1 MLSICIGF
9 DKAISKS
16 HHLSRA
22 RAGYRGEQKFPPTLS
37 TTGKHLQVSKPFRHQ
52 KQGFS
57 LRLLPSDCKNNEDEL
72 TFEEGVDDSEIEL
85 MREIASYMEPPNIT
99 ISSVECDYIVNVTC
113 TAPLEPVELYTTF
126 YSSEL
131 ERCNGSWA
139 DLSSDRLSP
148 LNFSVSLVVLSR
160 LLFFLRRPILNPV
173 FWHRLKTTWTYLSRK
188 LRSDKSVKTNL
199 WFVDTLRSTTTV
211 NCLLWS
217 VRRLPVV
224 VRLVCE
230 LMDESA
236 LRLNVLL
243 CSYAWVWMGMEC
255 TCRLH
260 IPPLIRVRSK
270 WVDMFHCCRLHSL

>member
-37 TTGKHLQVSKPFRHQ
+37 TTRKHLQVSKPFRHQ

-126 YSSEL
+126 HSSEL

-160 LLFFLRRPILNPV
+160 LLF
-173 FWHRLKTTWTYLSRK
+173 
-188 LRSDKSVKTNL
+188 
-199 WFVDTLRSTTTV
+199 
-211 NCLLWS
+211 
-217 VRRLPVV
+217 
-224 VRLVCE
+224 
-230 LMDESA
+230 
-236 LRLNVLL
+236 
-243 CSYAWVWMGMEC
+243 
-255 TCRLH
+255 
-260 IPPLIRVRSK
+260 
-270 WVDMFHCCRLHSL
+270 SLGGRF